1 MDVTVAQV
9 ESSWGEFVWATV
21 VSGEPYAK
29 SLLVVTALES
39 VDIEVDPPNQTPK
52 RLPAV
57 WLKRLREICG
67 VD

>member
-1 MDVTVAQV
+1 M
-9 ESSWGEFVWATV
+9 GEFVWATV